1 MAKYKAKKTYKSA
14 KDKYFNI
21 GTVNLLIR
29 GGTVQLDEN
38 SFSSLP
44 KNVKQHLELLNKP
57 NKVSKPDTKKKKQ
70 GDK

>member
-44 KNVKQHLELLNKP
+44 KNVKQHL
-57 NKVSKPDTKKKKQ
+57 
-70 GDK
+70 